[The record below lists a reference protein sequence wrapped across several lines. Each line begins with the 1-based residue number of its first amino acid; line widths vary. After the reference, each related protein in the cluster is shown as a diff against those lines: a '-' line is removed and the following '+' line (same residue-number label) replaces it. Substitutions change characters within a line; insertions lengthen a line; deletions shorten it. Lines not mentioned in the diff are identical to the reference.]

1 MAWLKNQRSAG
12 AGYLAKLTPWGIA
25 IAAGALLVIHALGW
39 KKIQV
44 DAVTLGLLGIIL
56 ISSRWDLIRK
66 LRFGEL
72 EAEIA
77 PAEVRQA
84 EKTVTEDIGPVPSEE
99 EIPELHESILRLTRQ
114 DPPVGLA
121 KLRIELERILRT
133 WNSLISDGERSGRN
147 LSLSRLVSRLY
158 EAKAIPLEIA
168 DGLREVLH
176 LANRAV
182 HGEYIRREDAETVA
196 GLGVSLLLEL
206 QKRYTELVREP
217 VEKKVITQD
226 DVHRYEQAKYR
237 VTTVIPVVGNPTQNV
252 YIVDQELLTD
262 MLEGYEEYAEF
273 VVGVEL
279 VESAT
284 DGRTSPS

>member
-1 MAWLKNQRSAG
+1 
-12 AGYLAKLTPWGIA
+12 
-25 IAAGALLVIHALGW
+25 
-39 KKIQV
+39 
-44 DAVTLGLLGIIL
+44 LGLLGIIL

-84 EKTVTEDIGPVPSEE
+84 EKAVTEDIGLVPREE
-99 EIPELHESILRLTRQ
+99 EIPEPHESILRLTRQ

-121 KLRIELERILRT
+121 KLRIELERILRA
-133 WNSLISDGERSGRN
+133 WYSLISDEEDSAQN
-147 LSLSRLVSRLY
+147 LSLSRLVSRLH
-158 EAKAIPLEIA
+158 EAEAIPSEVR
-168 DGLREVLH
+168 DGLREVLR

-196 GLGVSLLLEL
+196 RLGVSLLLEL

-217 VEKKVITQD
+217 VEKTVITQD
-226 DVHRYEQAKYR
+226 DVRRYEQAKYR
-237 VTTVIPVVGNPTQNV
+237 VTTIVPLVENATRNL
-252 YIVDQELLTD
+252 YIVDQELLAD
-262 MLEGYEEYAEF
+262 MLEGYPEYAEF

-279 VESAT
+279 LESPTEGAL
-284 DGRTSPS
+284 RT